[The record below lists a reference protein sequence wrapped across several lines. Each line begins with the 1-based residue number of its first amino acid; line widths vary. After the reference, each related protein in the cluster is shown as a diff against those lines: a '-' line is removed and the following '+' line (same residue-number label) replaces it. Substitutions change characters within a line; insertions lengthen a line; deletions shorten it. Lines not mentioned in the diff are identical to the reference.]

1 MKDSEDPR
9 GDFWMPAEHQAA
21 VLKMWITGEP
31 AKTLVLQRLTERID
45 AGLTG
50 LHAEDIASGTPGYME
65 ELVTQC
71 CQEAV
76 EKIEAGEFSQPPY
89 WLMEIC
95 DLLNLARYWDGQHVL
110 QTPQKRR
117 ILHAQLR
124 AIVER
129 LKRGRGSVVES
140 TLRAVQDEL
149 RKMQ

>member
-1 MKDSEDPR
+1 MSESADAH
-9 GDFWMPAEHQAA
+9 GDFWMPAEEQAA

-31 AKTLVLQRLTERID
+31 AKTLVLQRLAERID
-45 AGLTG
+45 AGPTG
-50 LHAEDIASGTPGYME
+50 LDCEDIAPSTPGYME

-76 EKIEAGEFSQPPY
+76 DKIEAGEFSQPTH

-95 DLLNLARYWDGQHVL
+95 DLLNLARCWDGQHVL

-129 LKRGRGSVVES
+129 LKGGRSSVVES
-140 TLRAVQDEL
+140 ALRAVQEEL
-149 RKMQ
+149 RKM